1 MDTCDDKEATPKRN
15 DASAP
20 KRAYAKPEV
29 VELGDVRELT
39 LGANVGTKSDNIGLR
54 RF

>member
-1 MDTCDDKEATPKRN
+1 MDACDDKEAMPTRN

-20 KRAYAKPEV
+20 KRAYVKPEV
-29 VELGDVRELT
+29 IELGDVRELT
-39 LGANVGTKSDNIGLR
+39 LGSNVGTKPDNIGLR